1 MPCSG
6 QEHPVHENVAFS
18 QSSIK
23 TPNTLVEALVVVWAR
38 ARARVQLVRWF
49 LRCSRSKR
57 YAVTAERCRGL
68 QGGPLQA
75 LGLRHSALARG
86 QMSGAV
92 SGEPSLGRA
101 WPGKLRSN
109 WSTRPGHVRTVR
121 AHLLAAAGQG
131 TQAVGC
137 LTILKAFQPGLAV
150 LHVPLAPGSPCPRV
164 CPQVRAVTA
173 ACSGGVKWG
182 LGVPTPECR
191 AASRNLGPSGVLRAA
206 VQRSRRC
213 YSRVRVR
220 ARPSAGHSAPDAPG
234 GRRAAWGLPGPA
246 LLLCGRWG
254 RGGTEVSGGGLPRV
268 LSMACMCFRS
278 PPGLRSLWR
287 SALGR
292 SRCSCAPGDL
302 AVVACTSVLC
312 L

>member
-1 MPCSG
+1 M
-6 QEHPVHENVAFS
+6 
-18 QSSIK
+18 
-23 TPNTLVEALVVVWAR
+23 
-38 ARARVQLVRWF
+38 
-49 LRCSRSKR
+49 
-57 YAVTAERCRGL
+57 
-68 QGGPLQA
+68 

-92 SGEPSLGRA
+92 SGEPSPGRA

-150 LHVPLAPGSPCPRV
+150 LHVPLAPGSPSPPV

-191 AASRNLGPSGVLRAA
+191 AASRNLGPSGVLRAS
-206 VQRSRRC
+206 VQRSRQC

-246 LLLCGRWG
+246 LVLCGRWG
-254 RGGTEVSGGGLPRV
+254 RGGTKGLRCQVAAAPCAEHGVRV
-268 LSMACMCFRS
+268 LQKPARAAFS
-278 PPGLRSLWR
+278 
-287 SALGR
+287 
-292 SRCSCAPGDL
+292 L
-302 AVVACTSVLC
+302 AVCTGPLTVFLC
-312 L
+312 SGRLSCRGVYICALFVGL